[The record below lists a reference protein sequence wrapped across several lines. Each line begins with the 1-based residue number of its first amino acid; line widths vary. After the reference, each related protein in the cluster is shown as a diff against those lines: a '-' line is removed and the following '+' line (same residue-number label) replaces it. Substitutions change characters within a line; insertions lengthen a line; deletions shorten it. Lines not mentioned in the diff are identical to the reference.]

1 MNSQTTRQ
9 ESRHCLQDFAALH
22 RLDQPLAYH
31 FFVTYDALMIQT
43 ARDILSLMIQ
53 IFQAMIISDTII
65 RTSDRFN

>member
-22 RLDQPLAYH
+22 FLDQPLAYN